1 MKLVRASL
9 ALPLIALLSLAAPA
23 AALDN
28 WEPVVKD
35 RERQVEIDRSTVI
48 QSDNGAKVAWAR
60 IVLSP
65 ERAAAE
71 GYAAVKAL
79 NRFDCYNRSFFT
91 VKRVYLDSRH
101 LVLREEGVLDQSPM
115 LAARNSVD
123 ERLWQEVC
131 RPPSVADLHKVAQ
144 HAAASAAAVAEQPK
158 PESRPVSLA
167 RAAAPS
173 DATLPANISRDTGR
187 GREAR
192 EPALRDGSGGRES
205 GRDTNGSGGAA
216 YVAART
222 AGAAQPTTM
231 PRTAG
236 SPRSTVTPA
245 TVKSNKPTGEPGATD
260 AIAAFAEFI
269 PESASSAST
278 TRATSSPATGAS
290 GVSPLPAAASSHT
303 QRTGG
308 RSPSTSIVGAAVT
321 AEQWSYDGDT
331 GPEHWGRLRPEWKLC
346 VDGKQQSPIDVAGG
360 IAVDLEPPRFDY
372 RPTRFRITDTGRTL
386 KVDVGAG
393 MGVEIR
399 GQRYELEHLQFHRP
413 SVERVGGQASAMTV
427 HFHHRAADGRI
438 AIVAVLLERG
448 EMPHPLVQTLW
459 NSLPLERGGHYEPPS
474 ATIDPATL
482 IPADPSH
489 YLYLGSLV
497 TPPCTEGVTWVVMKS
512 ALTLSD
518 DQLAIFARLYP
529 RNGRPLQPRNGR
541 IVLESR

>member
-1 MKLVRASL
+1 MKLVRASFG
-9 ALPLIALLSLAAPA
+9 LPLFALLSLAGPAPA
-23 AALDN
+23 ADT
-28 WEPVVKD
+28 WEPLVKD

-65 ERAAAE
+65 QRAAAE

-101 LVLREEGVLDQSPM
+101 LVLREESVLDQSPV

-131 RPPSVADLHKVAQ
+131 RPPSVADLQKVAQ
-144 HAAASAAAVAEQPK
+144 QAEASAAAVTGQPK
-158 PESRPVSLA
+158 PETPSAPTALA
-167 RAAAPS
+167 TGASGGA
-173 DATLPANISRDTGR
+173 LPANISRDAGR
-187 GREAR
+187 GRDLHEPTASSRDLRGAGEPGGEAKELGQDGEDAPGAPHATAATASSNKPAP
-192 EPALRDGSGGRES
+192 EPAL
-205 GRDTNGSGGAA
+205 
-216 YVAART
+216 
-222 AGAAQPTTM
+222 
-231 PRTAG
+231 
-236 SPRSTVTPA
+236 
-245 TVKSNKPTGEPGATD
+245 TD
-260 AIAAFAEFI
+260 AIAVFAE
-269 PESASSAST
+269 SAPDPTPRASAFQ
-278 TRATSSPATGAS
+278 GAPS
-290 GVSPLPAAASSHT
+290 PAAAPPTERS
-303 QRTGG
+303 GG
-308 RSPSTSIVGAAVT
+308 QSRSIPIAA
-321 AEQWSYDGDT
+321 AAAPAAQWSYDGDT

-346 VDGKQQSPIDVAGG
+346 ADGKQQSPIDVAGG

-413 SVERVGGQASAMTV
+413 SVERVAGQASAMTV
-427 HFHHRAADGRI
+427 HFHHRAADGRL

-448 EMPHPLVQTLW
+448 EAPHPLVQTLW
-459 NSLPLERGGHYEPPS
+459 NSLPLERGGHYMPAS

-497 TPPCTEGVTWVVMKS
+497 TPPCTQGVTWVVMKS

-529 RNGRPLQPRNGR
+529 RNGRPLQPRGGR

>member
-1 MKLVRASL
+1 MFSALMKLVRASL
-9 ALPLIALLSLAAPA
+9 RQPLFALLSLAMPA
-23 AALDN
+23 AAADH
-28 WEPVVKD
+28 WELIVKD

-65 ERAAAE
+65 ERAATE

-101 LVLREEGVLDQSPM
+101 LVLREEGVLDQSPV

-131 RPPSVADLHKVAQ
+131 RPPSVGDLQKVAQ
-144 HAAASAAAVAEQPK
+144 QAAAVTEQRQPESPPVAASRAAPASAAP
-158 PESRPVSLA
+158 
-167 RAAAPS
+167 AP
-173 DATLPANISRDTGR
+173 
-187 GREAR
+187 
-192 EPALRDGSGGRES
+192 
-205 GRDTNGSGGAA
+205 
-216 YVAART
+216 
-222 AGAAQPTTM
+222 
-231 PRTAG
+231 
-236 SPRSTVTPA
+236 
-245 TVKSNKPTGEPGATD
+245 TD
-260 AIAAFAEFI
+260 AIAAIAESM
-269 PESASSAST
+269 PDSTPAAST
-278 TRATSSPATGAS
+278 TRASSSRAASMSRALPSPAASASGAS
-290 GVSPLPAAASSHT
+290 PSPAAASAHSE
-303 QRTGG
+303 RPGG
-308 RSPSTSIVGAAVT
+308 SPRSAAIVAAAGPV
-321 AEQWSYDGDT
+321 AQWSYDGDT
-331 GPEHWGRLRPEWKLC
+331 GPEQWGRLRPEWNLC
-346 VDGKQQSPIDVAGG
+346 ADGRQQSPIDVAGG
-360 IAVDLEPPRFDY
+360 IAVDLDPPRFDY
-372 RPTRFRITDTGRTL
+372 RPTHFRITDTGRTL
-386 KVDVGAG
+386 QVDVGEG

-427 HFHHRAADGRI
+427 HFHHRAANGRI
-438 AIVAVLLERG
+438 AIVAVLFERG
-448 EMPHPLVQTLW
+448 EAAHPLVQTLW
-459 NSLPLERGGHYEPPS
+459 NSLPLERGGHYMPAS
-474 ATIDPATL
+474 ATIEPATL

-512 ALTLSD
+512 KLTLSD

>member
-23 AALDN
+23 AAVDS
-28 WEPVVKD
+28 WEPIVKD

-65 ERAAAE
+65 ERAETE

-101 LVLREEGVLDQSPM
+101 LVLREESVLDQSPV

-144 HAAASAAAVAEQPK
+144 QAAASAAAVAEQPK
-158 PESRPVSLA
+158 PEARPVSVS

-173 DATLPANISRDTGR
+173 DATLPANISRDAGR
-187 GREAR
+187 GRE
-192 EPALRDGSGGRES
+192 
-205 GRDTNGSGGAA
+205 
-216 YVAART
+216 
-222 AGAAQPTTM
+222 
-231 PRTAG
+231 
-236 SPRSTVTPA
+236 
-245 TVKSNKPTGEPGATD
+245 
-260 AIAAFAEFI
+260 
-269 PESASSAST
+269 
-278 TRATSSPATGAS
+278 
-290 GVSPLPAAASSHT
+290 
-303 QRTGG
+303 
-308 RSPSTSIVGAAVT
+308 
-321 AEQWSYDGDT
+321 
-331 GPEHWGRLRPEWKLC
+331 
-346 VDGKQQSPIDVAGG
+346 
-360 IAVDLEPPRFDY
+360 VDLEPPRFDY

-459 NSLPLERGGHYEPPS
+459 NSLPLERGGHYEPAS